1 MSCDGMPPLLGGVSS
16 GESRRGAKVAVLL
29 AITSKRRS
37 RGHAL
42 WLSPLCSLTPNWS
55 GHCPRRGLHLGRAV
69 LIPSELKLRGR
80 AAWALASCAVA

>member
-1 MSCDGMPPLLGGVSS
+1 MAL
-16 GESRRGAKVAVLL
+16 LL

-69 LIPSELKLRGR
+69 LIPSELRLRVG
-80 AAWALASCAVA
+80 AASGSHCRRSGMKAAKTGNLVLLRYDA

>member
-1 MSCDGMPPLLGGVSS
+1 M
-16 GESRRGAKVAVLL
+16 AVLL

-37 RGHAL
+37 QGRAL

-80 AAWALASCAVA
+80 AAWGSRFLRSGMRKARAGCLVLPRCGA

>member
-1 MSCDGMPPLLGGVSS
+1 MAL
-16 GESRRGAKVAVLL
+16 LL

-69 LIPSELKLRGR
+69 LIPSELKLRVR
-80 AAWALASCAVA
+80 AACGSHFRRSGMREAKAGRLVLPRCGA